1 MLRLAFWSLLFL
13 NAALFAYAQGLLGTG
28 KSNEHEPARLK
39 RQFNTAK
46 MTLLTRDQAE
56 AAAKAATPPAGGDE
70 AAVPAAGAA
79 AAGAPAAS
87 VPAAGAPAGGA
98 ASPSAAASAPASV
111 AAPAPAPA
119 NNTGAAAAAPAPAPA
134 FACTE
139 IGPFDAGDA
148 RRFEARLATLD
159 LGDRQSRQSVQA
171 QDVTS
176 WLVHIPPQGSKEAAD
191 KKAAELRNLGLTNF
205 YIMQGDSPLKYGI
218 SLGVFK
224 TESGAQAMLAQLVKQ
239 GVHTARIAPRG
250 PQTTHYVYR
259 VRNLDAATRKRIAG
273 FAERYD
279 GAEVKACG

>member
-1 MLRLAFWSLLFL
+1 MLVLRIAFWSLLFL
-13 NAALFAYAQGLLGTG
+13 NAALFAYAQGLFGTG

-56 AAAKAATPPAGGDE
+56 AAAKAASPPAGGGE
-70 AAVPAAGAA
+70 
-79 AAGAPAAS
+79 AAGAPA
-87 VPAAGAPAGGA
+87 
-98 ASPSAAASAPASV
+98 SAPA
-111 AAPAPAPA
+111 AATA
-119 NNTGAAAAAPAPAPA
+119 TTAATPAPAPAPA

-139 IGPFDAGDA
+139 IGPFESGDA
-148 RRFEARLATLD
+148 RRFEARLAALD
-159 LGDRQSRQSVQA
+159 LGDRQSRQTIQA

-191 KKAAELRNLGLTNF
+191 KKAAELRDLGVTNF
-205 YIMQGDSPLKYGI
+205 YIMNADSPLKYAI

-224 TESGAQAMLAQLVKQ
+224 TESGAQAMLAQLIKQ

-259 VRNLDAATRKRIAG
+259 VRSLDAATRKRIEG
-273 FAERYD
+273 YAERYD
-279 GAEVKACG
+279 GAEVKSCG

>member
-1 MLRLAFWSLLFL
+1 MLRIAFWSLLFL
-13 NAALFAYAQGLLGTG
+13 NVVLFAFAQGLVGTG

-56 AAAKAATPPAGGDE
+56 AAAKAAAPPAGGE
-70 AAVPAAGAA
+70 

-87 VPAAGAPAGGA
+87 AP
-98 ASPSAAASAPASV
+98 AASAPASP
-111 AAPAPAPA
+111 AA
-119 NNTGAAAAAPAPAPA
+119 TQPAPAPA

-139 IGPFDAGDA
+139 VGPLTTSDA
-148 RRFEARLATLD
+148 RRFEARLAALD
-159 LGDRQSRQSVQA
+159 LGDRQSREAVQA

-176 WLVHIPPQGSKEAAD
+176 WLVHIPSQGSKEAAD
-191 KKAAELRNLGLTNF
+191 RKAAELRDLGVTNF
-205 YIMQGDSPLKYGI
+205 FIMQGDSPLKYAI

-224 TESGAQAMLAQLVKQ
+224 TESGAEALLAQLGKQ

-259 VRNLDAATRKRIAG
+259 VRGLDAATRKRIEG
-273 FAERYD
+273 YAERYD
-279 GAEVKACG
+279 GADVKNCG

>member
-13 NAALFAYAQGLLGTG
+13 NAALFAYAQGLLGTAR
-28 KSNEHEPARLK
+28 SNEHEPARLK

-56 AAAKAATPPAGGDE
+56 AAAKAAAPPAGGDT
-70 AAVPAAGAA
+70 ADN
-79 AAGAPAAS
+79 AAS
-87 VPAAGAPAGGA
+87 A
-98 ASPSAAASAPASV
+98 SAAASAPAG
-111 AAPAPAPA
+111 APSS
-119 NNTGAAAAAPAPAPA
+119 TVPAPA

-139 IGPFDAGDA
+139 IGPLDSSDA
-148 RRFEARLATLD
+148 RRFEARLAALD
-159 LGDRQSRQSVQA
+159 LGDRQSRQTIQA

-191 KKAAELRNLGLTNF
+191 RKSAELRSLGVTNF
-205 YIMQGDSPLKYGI
+205 YVINVDSPLKYAI

-224 TESGAQAMLAQLVKQ
+224 TESSAQAMLAQLGKQ

-250 PQTTHYVYR
+250 PQTAHYVYR
-259 VRNLDAATRKRIAG
+259 LRGLDAATRKRVEG

-279 GAEVKACG
+279 GADVKSCG